1 MPREDV
7 LEFEAGEAA
16 VFEELAGFGDEI
28 GGVEEGDGIEGDGH
42 VGLGVVGA
50 YVEGGLWGLRVCM
63 EDWWFY
69 TTG

>member
-1 MPREDV
+1 M

-16 VFEELAGFGDEI
+16 VFAELAGLVDVMC
-28 GGVEEGDGIEGDGH
+28 GVVVGDGIEGDGH